1 MLDVKNK
8 WVFIT
13 GATRGLGR
21 LAAIQMAKLGCN
33 VIVHSRTM
41 EGSQKICD
49 ELAQFG
55 VQTKAVACELSDID
69 AVKAMLKEIDSF
81 GVDVDIVLIKLLEL
95 GIDIFDYEIEYPADL
110 FGAAFPVLSRK
121 SIYSQIF
128 DTHIRS
134 RDHDLLH

>member
-33 VIVHSRTM
+33 VIVHSRTL

-69 AVKAMLKEIDSF
+69 AVKAMLSQIDSF
-81 GVDVDIVLIKLLEL
+81 AVDVDIVLNNAGLQVTYRNEYLTTPVE
-95 GIDIFDYEIEYPADL
+95 DYVTSFYVNTISPMNL
-110 FGAAFPVLSRK
+110 HK
-121 SIYSQIF
+121 YSYNQ
-128 DTHIRS
+128 
-134 RDHDLLH
+134 